1 MEDEIIDSQLAQSLK
16 KKILGSFSAPYL
28 SHMVILLPHLLKF
41 FFLPPTHPVFTE
53 VIRFCSNRKSS

>member
-28 SHMVILLPHLLKF
+28 SHMVILLPHLF
-41 FFLPPTHPVFTE
+41 
-53 VIRFCSNRKSS
+53 